1 MKQCGRCGT
10 QNLDQQL
17 VCSGCGATL
26 PPAPAVG
33 LGGTMVMSP
42 SEPPKAPDPPKASD
56 LPKAPDPPKANLRGT
71 MIGIAPPT
79 FVPKGSA
86 SPTGSTPPPAQNQP
100 LPGSA
105 SQPPGR
111 HFAGTMIGMAPPNF
125 PTPPPPPPAEALPQ
139 PSAGGAPR
147 ISSAQ
152 KTVLGVARPGIAPLN
167 PGQPKAPAPAPAP
180 LPVPQAA
187 AAPLPAAAWPTG
199 PISQAGP
206 ASPRGSQPRRVSLV
220 ATFAIVGSG
229 MLLVAATVA
238 FFMLRGHGSVTARPS
253 LDAQGSELL
262 ELSCS
267 ECPDGT
273 KTWVDAS
280 PVTFKSGKATLH
292 LQAPLKVGENPIVL
306 VLERPGRS
314 REEIALSLPIEF
326 RVRSSTDELAQDSPK
341 VSVLASVLSGTKL
354 EVDGKPVSADPGGVV
369 RFDYE
374 VASDVTGP
382 DASVKTLERSVAYK
396 ATSASGTSQT
406 GQVEIRI
413 GITPLIVD
421 APGASIVVDEKQI
434 VIAGRTAPGSVLKVG
449 AQTIPLDA
457 EGRFVSKQSLS
468 LGENS
473 FTVRSTLKDHAP
485 RLIKVGVRRSD
496 NLEREAALAE
506 ATAQTSYPEV
516 LRVGDSSIGRSLAL
530 EGQLFDLRHDGYSS
544 VLLVD
549 VKNGCKK
556 APCLAKVIYGIETAL
571 DKGRNLKAFGKVVRF
586 VDGARKG
593 ERIPEVRADLV
604 VVGAK

>member
-17 VCSGCGATL
+17 VCSGCGTTL
-26 PPAPAVG
+26 PPAPAAG
-33 LGGTMVMSP
+33 FGGTMVMSTP
-42 SEPPKAPDPPKASD
+42 EPPKGPEPPKAADPPK
-56 LPKAPDPPKANLRGT
+56 PNLRGT
-71 MIGIAPPT
+71 MIGLAPPT
-79 FVPKGSA
+79 FVAPGSGTA
-86 SPTGSTPPPAQNQP
+86 GGSTPPPAQAQP
-100 LPGSA
+100 PAGSA
-105 SQPPGR
+105 SQPPAR
-111 HFAGTMIGMAPPNF
+111 NFAGTMIGMAPPNF
-125 PTPPPPPPAEALPQ
+125 PTPPPPPAPESLQQ
-139 PSAGGAPR
+139 PSATGGTPR
-147 ISSAQ
+147 LASAQ

-167 PGQPKAPAPAPAP
+167 PGQAKAPAPMPVTPAPAAAPAAAPAP
-180 LPVPQAA
+180 
-187 AAPLPAAAWPTG
+187 AAWPTG
-199 PISQAGP
+199 PVSQQGP
-206 ASPRGSQPRRVSLV
+206 LSPRGPQPRRVSLV
-220 ATFAIVGSG
+220 ATLAIVGSG

-238 FFMLRGHGSVTARPS
+238 FFMLRGHGSVTARAS
-253 LDAQGSELL
+253 LDAQGRELL
-262 ELSCS
+262 DLSCA

-273 KTWVDAS
+273 RTWVDAT
-280 PVTFKSGKATLH
+280 PVAFKSGKATLR

-341 VSVLASVLSGTKL
+341 VSVLASVLAGTKL
-354 EVDGKPVSADPGGVV
+354 EVDGKPVTADPGAAM

-374 VASDVTGP
+374 VAADITGP
-382 DASVKTLERSVAYK
+382 DASVKTLERIVPYK
-396 ATSASGTSQT
+396 ATSAGGASQT

-421 APGASIVVDEKQI
+421 APGASIVVGEKQI

-449 AQTIPLDA
+449 AETIALDG
-457 EGRFVSKQSLS
+457 EGRFVSKQSLA

-496 NLEREAALAE
+496 NLEREAALARSM
-506 ATAQTSYPEV
+506 AQTSYPEV
-516 LRVGDSSIGRSLAL
+516 LRTGDAAVGRSLAL
-530 EGQLFDLRHDGYSS
+530 DGQLFDLRHDGYSS

-556 APCLAKVIYGIETAL
+556 APCLAKVIYGIESSIE
-571 DKGRNLKAFGKVVRF
+571 KGSNLKAFGKVTRF
-586 VDGARKG
+586 VDGPRTG

-604 VVGAK
+604 FVGAK